1 MPVDGWSP
9 LQHHGDVHFSSSS
22 SFVLHSEAEEECAS
36 VGMRLAKVIDQV
48 VKIKKREKRFQK

>member
-22 SFVLHSEAEEECAS
+22 SLVLHSEAEEECAS

-48 VKIKKREKRFQK
+48 VKIKKSEK